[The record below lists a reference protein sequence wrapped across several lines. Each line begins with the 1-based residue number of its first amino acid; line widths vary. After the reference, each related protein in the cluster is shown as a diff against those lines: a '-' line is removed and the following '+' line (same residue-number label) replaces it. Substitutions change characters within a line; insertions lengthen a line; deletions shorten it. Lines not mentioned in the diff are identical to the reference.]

1 MDLPEDTADDII
13 AVPVDRGDDLDA
25 DERRALHEVIDLA
38 DEEIERGDGIPAEQ
52 VLAEIRALRRA

>member
-1 MDLPEDTADDII
+1 MNQPEDTVDDII
-13 AVPVDRGDDLDA
+13 AGPIDRADDLDA
-25 DERRALHEVIDLA
+25 DERRALHEAIDLA